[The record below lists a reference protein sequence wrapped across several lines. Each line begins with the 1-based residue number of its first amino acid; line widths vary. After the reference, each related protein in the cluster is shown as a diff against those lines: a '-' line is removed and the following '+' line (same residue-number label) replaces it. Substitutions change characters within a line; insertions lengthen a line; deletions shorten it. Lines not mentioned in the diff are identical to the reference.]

1 MSDDFV
7 TQRLGLDLGIC
18 GKINERVAAGSTS
31 LGMRSSIFG
40 EKGKK
45 RILL

>member
-1 MSDDFV
+1 MSNDFV
-7 TQRLGLDLGIC
+7 TQRLGLDLGMC
-18 GKINERVAAGSTS
+18 GKISERAAGSTS
-31 LGMRSSIFG
+31 LGVRISIFG